1 MRCEHKIFRMVT
13 KLQYVEFS
21 LKRLMLSLMNSF
33 VLKLIILTL
42 EEKALEHLIKKQ
54 CRVCIVLL
62 CVLMQIKTKS
72 QLLYSKS
79 YTEMDSFHLGFIFI
93 YKRIL

>member
-21 LKRLMLSLMNSF
+21 LKRLTMSWISSL
-33 VLKLIILTL
+33 VLKLITLTS
-42 EEKALEHLIKKQ
+42 EEKASELLIKKQ
-54 CRVCIVLL
+54 CRACIVLL
-62 CVLMQIKTKS
+62 CALRQIKTKS
-72 QLLYSKS
+72 QLLYSKL
-79 YTEMDSFHLGFIFI
+79 YTEMDLFHLGFIFI